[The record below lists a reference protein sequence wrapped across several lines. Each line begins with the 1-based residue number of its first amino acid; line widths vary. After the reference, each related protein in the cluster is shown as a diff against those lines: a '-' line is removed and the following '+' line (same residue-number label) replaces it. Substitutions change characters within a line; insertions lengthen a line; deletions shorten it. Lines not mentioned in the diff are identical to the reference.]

1 MTHYRYLNVK
11 GLKIFYREAG
21 PAEAPV
27 ILLLHGFPTSS
38 HMFRNLIPALS
49 GRYRVIA
56 PDLPGFGFSE
66 MPGGSAGAGSGSLS
80 ESAGAGSGSQPGGG
94 FVPTFD
100 GLAGVMQ
107 GLIDALELKRFAL
120 YVFDY
125 GAPVGYRLAVANP
138 EKISGII
145 SQNGNAYAEGLSA
158 GWEPLRKYWEDSSA
172 VNREAL
178 KAMVAADFTRFQYV
192 EGVDDPSLVA
202 PEAYM
207 LDQYFLD
214 RPGSLDLQLDLM
226 LDYRNNVRLYP
237 VWQEYFRKFQPR
249 LLAVWGER
257 DPFFVPAGAEAYKRD
272 NPNAVVKFYPTGHFA
287 LETHVAEIAADILG
301 FLNAAAPGSLV
312 AGNSAGAGSAGT
324 AAVEKRYPLP
334 PFTRETALQKV
345 QLAEDAWN
353 SKDPEKVS
361 LAYSVDTGWRNRTEF
376 ISGREEV
383 KAFLRRKWKKELDYK
398 LKKELWGFREN
409 RMAVRFEYEWHD
421 DAGQWYRSYGN
432 ELWEFDENGL
442 MRKRYASINDG
453 PINEGERRAK

>member
-1 MTHYRYLNVK
+1 MTHYRYLTVK

-21 PAEAPV
+21 PVGAPV

-66 MPGGSAGAGSGSLS
+66 MPGGAGSGSPAES
-80 ESAGAGSGSQPGGG
+80 GVSAGSGRQSGSPAESAGAFG
-94 FVPTFD
+94 PTFD

-107 GLIDALELKRFAL
+107 RFIDALGLKRFAL

-158 GWEPLRKYWEDSSA
+158 GWEPLRRYWEDPSA

-192 EGVDDPSLVA
+192 EGVDDPSGIA

-214 RPGSLDLQLDLM
+214 RQGSLDVQLDLM

-257 DPFFVPAGAEAYKRD
+257 DPFFLPAGAEAYKCD

-287 LETHVAEIAADILG
+287 LETHAAEIAADILG
-301 FLNAAAPGSLV
+301 FLNAEISF
-312 AGNSAGAGSAGT
+312 SRS
-324 AAVEKRYPLP
+324 EKRYPIP

-361 LAYSVDTGWRNRTEF
+361 LAYSVDTEWRDRTEC
-376 ISGREEV
+376 INGREEV

-409 RMAVRFEYEWHD
+409 RMAVRFEYEWRD

-442 MRKRYASINDG
+442 MRKRYASINDA
-453 PINEGERRAK
+453 PIKEGERRVR